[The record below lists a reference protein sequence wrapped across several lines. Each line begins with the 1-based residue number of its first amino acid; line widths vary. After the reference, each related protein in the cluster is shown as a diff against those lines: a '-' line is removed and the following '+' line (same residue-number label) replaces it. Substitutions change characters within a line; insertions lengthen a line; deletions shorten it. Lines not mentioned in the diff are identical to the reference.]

1 MLFVERVVRFA
12 DTRPL
17 PALQRY
23 CRSLPG
29 ELPERLGQLDDI
41 CEAWIRFSAE
51 ADARTDNPSDPT
63 YIGIRNQHVVLV
75 SQVIDRFL
83 AASKD
88 NVLEGITED
97 YG

>member
-1 MLFVERVVRFA
+1 L
-12 DTRPL
+12 
-17 PALQRY
+17 
-23 CRSLPG
+23 
-29 ELPERLGQLDDI
+29 
-41 CEAWIRFSAE
+41 IRFSAE
-51 ADARTDNPSDPT
+51 ADARTDDPSDPT
-63 YIGIRNQHVVLV
+63 YIRIRNQHVVLV